1 MKFLATSAVFI
12 AGIEAAVIGRHQPV
26 ERRALNL
33 TVDLGYGIYKGS
45 YTSASDLNIWKGYEH
60 SVHFSYRAAKF
71 NQSAYKIQYSI
82 RRASYRFR

>member
-1 MKFLATSAVFI
+1 MKFLATSAILI

-45 YTSASDLNIWKGYEH
+45 YNSASDLNIWKGYEH
-60 SVHFSYRAAKF
+60 FHSLWLSGRLVDH
-71 NQSAYKIQYSI
+71 SADNIQYSI
-82 RRASYRFR
+82 RCASYRLR